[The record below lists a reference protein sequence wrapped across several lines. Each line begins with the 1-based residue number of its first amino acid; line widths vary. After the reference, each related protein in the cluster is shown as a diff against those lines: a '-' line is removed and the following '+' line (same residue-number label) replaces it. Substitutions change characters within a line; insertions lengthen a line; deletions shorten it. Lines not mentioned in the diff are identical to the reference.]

1 MPACPQCGTEVGH
14 GTLACPACGALI
26 HAQTLKEL
34 ASNADRATQ
43 AGELLAAREH
53 WQTAR
58 GLLPAST
65 NAGAVATNG
74 SQDFVVNIPAGTTYA
89 RFSLFDTE
97 VSQASDL
104 DMEVYGPAGTL
115 VG

>member
-34 ASNADRATQ
+34 AANADRATQ

-53 WQTAR
+53 WQSAR
-58 GLLPAST
+58 SLLPLNSRQHAMVGERIAEL
-65 NAGAVATNG
+65 NRRFDGDA
-74 SQDFVVNIPAGTTYA
+74 QTT
-89 RFSLFDTE
+89 
-97 VSQASDL
+97 
-104 DMEVYGPAGTL
+104 P
-115 VG
+115 